1 MEQIISIQSFGARL
15 RSRDGL
21 FVVYLPDLSG
31 AGQHREEEFAASSV
45 DSIMLHPHT
54 SASVDALLLA
64 QKHQIPVLLLDER
77 ELPASFL
84 AGLQPPSSF
93 HIWKQQL
100 LLHGTSEGLGYAR
113 EWLCLKVR
121 RKIEWLGKLRSYREG
136 PALERINNC
145 LTVLHD
151 THARLAHH
159 SLVNPGSAAA
169 SLRGIEGQGQRVY
182 LDTLSSLLPAQT
194 KFDGRSRRPAEDIFN
209 AMLNYAYG
217 ILYNWVERALW
228 ETGLNP
234 YIGFLHSGERQHKAL
249 LFDLI
254 EPFRPWMDKAVFKLC
269 ARKQVNSQQHA
280 RQLPEGGFWLNTEGK
295 RIVAETVYQ
304 RFNRKMVIVGERTY
318 RLRHAIL
325 VEIRQ
330 FALLLSQ
337 TGTPLLHEETMLA

>member
-1 MEQIISIQSFGARL
+1 MEHILSIQSFGAKL

-21 FVVYLPDLSG
+21 FVVYQPDLSG
-31 AGQHREEEFAASSV
+31 AGQHREEEFAVSSV
-45 DSIMLHPHT
+45 DTILLHPHT

-64 QKHQIPVLLLDER
+64 HKHQIPVLLLDER
-77 ELPASFL
+77 ELPSSFL

-93 HIWKQQL
+93 QIWKRQL
-100 LLHGTSEGLGYAR
+100 LLHGTPEGLGYAR
-113 EWLCLKVR
+113 DWLCLKVR

-136 PALERINNC
+136 PALERINAC
-145 LTVLHD
+145 LAVLHD
-151 THARLAHH
+151 THARLSHH
-159 SLVNPGSAAA
+159 ALLPAESAAA

-194 KFDGRSRRPAEDIFN
+194 RFDGRSRQPAQDLFN

-234 YIGFLHSGERQHKAL
+234 YFGFLHSNERQHKAL

-280 RQLPEGGFWLNTEGK
+280 RQLPEGGL
-295 RIVAETVYQ
+295 
-304 RFNRKMVIVGERTY
+304 
-318 RLRHAIL
+318 
-325 VEIRQ
+325 
-330 FALLLSQ
+330 
-337 TGTPLLHEETMLA
+337 